1 MTDDIG
7 KSVQRRL
14 NVQVVEPLKQRLAD
28 AEKVMGEMAEYMNDV
43 WGKKRAIPLAHY
55 KAYKERWG
63 ERLAGNGEQGD

>member
-28 AEKVMGEMAEYMNDV
+28 AEKCMGELVWCIEGAADYLPDNDTV
-43 WGKKRAIPLAHY
+43 RDALAHY
-55 KAYKERWG
+55 KAYKERW
-63 ERLAGNGEQGD
+63 EVKNE